1 MWKSRLLLS
10 LLLTAAVH
18 VHASVVIPTDVVTQ
32 VDEADLIFI
41 GTVIGTESVAV
52 KDDSFAFT
60 YVTFAVEETLKGA
73 ADGPTLTLR
82 VAGGKIPS
90 QRVKVEISG
99 GPQFTTGNRH
109 LLFVKGNDRYAIPL
123 SGGSQGKLNLV
134 RHPVTQEEI
143 LTDSAGRVIDGLR
156 EKNWARSG
164 LWIDRGGQL
173 QRPERVAEVLSQ
185 EGVTIVLDQPNADA
199 EATPASKVIAELRA
213 LIQSRAFSPELKRSA
228 VVRSASPA
236 NVPATDPDRRP
247 VRSQAQ

>member
-18 VHASVVIPTDVVTQ
+18 VHASTVIPTDVATQ

-41 GTVIGTESVAV
+41 GTVIGTEAVPV
-52 KDDSFAFT
+52 KDGSFAFT

-82 VAGGKIPS
+82 VAGGKIAS

-99 GPQFTTGNRH
+99 GPQFQTGGRH
-109 LLFVKGNDRYAIPL
+109 LLFVMGNDRYGIPL
-123 SGGSQGKLNLV
+123 AGGPQGKLNLV

-143 LTDSAGRVIDGLR
+143 LTDGAGRVIDGLS
-156 EKNWARSG
+156 EKNWVRSE
-164 LWIDRGGQL
+164 LRIDRGGQL

-185 EGVTIVLDQPNADA
+185 EGVTIVLDQPNPDA
-199 EATPASKVIAELRA
+199 EAAPASKAIAELRA
-213 LIQSRAFSPELKRSA
+213 LIQSRAFAPGLKRSA
-228 VVRSASPA
+228 AVRSASPA
-236 NVPATDPDRRP
+236 NVPATDLDRAVVRP
-247 VRSQAQ
+247 QAQ